1 MHPDQLDGELML
13 APGFAT
19 PPNMDYSGYHNY
31 ITDNLPPESP
41 LLYGL
46 HPNAEIGF
54 LTASSEKLFKTV
66 FELQPRE
73 GLLKHYWDLVYF
85 FTYFLLVYKYTIVCL
100 HLFRWW
106 WGKCIHLKRRQ
117 NKIHCR

>member
-19 PPNMDYSGYHNY
+19 PPNMDYTGYHNY

-85 FTYFLLVYKYTIVCL
+85 FTYFLLVYRYRYPSANVVSRSAVSFYANFWL
-100 HLFRWW
+100 H
-106 WGKCIHLKRRQ
+106 
-117 NKIHCR
+117 KIY